1 MSIEGDYDGRKRE
14 IGEKQWQAV
23 CRANLYISAGTD
35 LYGTVGRRCFVL
47 GELQRQKVEVRM
59 SSLSVV
65 YYAMRWLSISFS
77 VAPRAVHLEIE

>member
-1 MSIEGDYDGRKRE
+1 MMMAGSVRSEKSSDRQGAGKTHTFQRE
-14 IGEKQWQAV
+14 QIYMAPW
-23 CRANLYISAGTD
+23 
-35 LYGTVGRRCFVL
+35 GRRCFVL

-65 YYAMRWLSISFS
+65 YYAMRWLSILFS